1 MIFDIG
7 DYNPTIGKSYNEIGT
22 LARSQHKCQGFGSLI
37 ERGAKE
43 EYFQYLSGEKLKES
57 FFEKSTRTWSNLVS
71 KELESEFDNL
81 IENFDF
87 KDVRNNV
94 KPLLSIFKKLHYIK
108 DDFLKDVFLYVSIYV
123 I

>member
-1 MIFDIG
+1 MTKRI
-7 DYNPTIGKSYNEIGT
+7 
-22 LARSQHKCQGFGSLI
+22 
-37 ERGAKE
+37 
-43 EYFQYLSGEKLKES
+43 
-57 FFEKSTRTWSNLVS
+57 
-71 KELESEFDNL
+71 SEFDNL